1 MRLKKLKTGGIEF
14 TGANKRKQNLR
25 YVEML
30 ISLQKAEGIV
40 ERIKIVGTDHLI
52 ETETQSQIQRS
63 PERFFDLCK
72 VI

>member
-1 MRLKKLKTGGIEF
+1 MGLKKLKAGGIEF

-40 ERIKIVGTDHLI
+40 EIIKIGETDHLI
-52 ETETQSQIQRS
+52 ETETQSQTQRS
-63 PERFFDLCK
+63 SERFCDLFK